1 MRQSR
6 GIMEKVT
13 KVLVKSLIVNILLT
27 LTKFV
32 FGIIYKSKVLV
43 ADGIHSLSDL
53 ATDVV
58 SIYGSKL
65 SLKPADNEHPYGHG
79 KIEYLT
85 SIVIGAVI
93 LALALSLLGNSLNAK
108 NTIASNMVLY
118 VTIFTILAKYLISRY
133 ILSKGVK
140 YKSNLLIASGK
151 ESRSD
156 VISSAIVIV
165 TYFLSK
171 LSSYSKIFLY
181 SDTIGTFII
190 GLIILK
196 TAYRILKENIVS
208 ILGEIEQD
216 EEYLD
221 KIREIILEN
230 SEVVNIE
237 ELNIIK
243 YGHYYQA
250 NITINM
256 DSDVTLEDAVM
267 NEEIFGPIIPVI
279 KYKNMEDI
287 KYYISHHKN
296 PLALYVFSED
306 ENFFEDII
314 NRFSFGGGCVNDT
327 ISHVASAYLP
337 FGGIGSSGMGNYH
350 GKASF
355 DTFTH
360 TKSIVKKST
369 KIDLKLVFPPYK
381 DKIKLIKKVMK

>member
-1 MRQSR
+1 
-6 GIMEKVT
+6 MEKVT

-140 YKSNLLIASGK
+140 YKSNLLVASGK

-208 ILGEIEQD
+208 ILGESEQD

-221 KIREIILEN
+221 KIRKIILEN

-256 DSDVTLEDAVM
+256 DSNVTLEDACLVS
-267 NEEIFGPIIPVI
+267 NRI
-279 KYKNMEDI
+279 KK
-287 KYYISHHKN
+287 
-296 PLALYVFSED
+296 
-306 ENFFEDII
+306 
-314 NRFSFGGGCVNDT
+314 
-327 ISHVASAYLP
+327 
-337 FGGIGSSGMGNYH
+337 
-350 GKASF
+350 
-355 DTFTH
+355 
-360 TKSIVKKST
+360 
-369 KIDLKLVFPPYK
+369 
-381 DKIKLIKKVMK
+381 KLINKKTRISYAKISINPYME

>member
-65 SLKPADNEHPYGHG
+65 SLKPADTEHPYGHG

-140 YKSNLLIASGK
+140 YKSNLLVASGK

-256 DSDVTLEDAVM
+256 DSDVTLEDACLVSDR
-267 NEEIFGPIIPVI
+267 I
-279 KYKNMEDI
+279 KK
-287 KYYISHHKN
+287 
-296 PLALYVFSED
+296 
-306 ENFFEDII
+306 
-314 NRFSFGGGCVNDT
+314 
-327 ISHVASAYLP
+327 
-337 FGGIGSSGMGNYH
+337 
-350 GKASF
+350 
-355 DTFTH
+355 
-360 TKSIVKKST
+360 
-369 KIDLKLVFPPYK
+369 
-381 DKIKLIKKVMK
+381 KLINKKTRISYAKISINPYME

>member
-1 MRQSR
+1 
-6 GIMEKVT
+6 MEKVT

-140 YKSNLLIASGK
+140 YKSNLLVASGK

-171 LSSYSKIFLY
+171 LSYYSKIFLY

-256 DSDVTLEDAVM
+256 DSDVTLEDACLVSDR
-267 NEEIFGPIIPVI
+267 I
-279 KYKNMEDI
+279 KK
-287 KYYISHHKN
+287 
-296 PLALYVFSED
+296 
-306 ENFFEDII
+306 
-314 NRFSFGGGCVNDT
+314 
-327 ISHVASAYLP
+327 
-337 FGGIGSSGMGNYH
+337 
-350 GKASF
+350 
-355 DTFTH
+355 
-360 TKSIVKKST
+360 
-369 KIDLKLVFPPYK
+369 
-381 DKIKLIKKVMK
+381 KLINKKTRISYVKISINPYME

>member
-1 MRQSR
+1 
-6 GIMEKVT
+6 MEKVT

-53 ATDVV
+53 ATDIV

-65 SLKPADNEHPYGHG
+65 SLKPADTEHPYGHG

-140 YKSNLLIASGK
+140 YKSNLLVASGK

-216 EEYLD
+216 EDYLD

-256 DSDVTLEDAVM
+256 DSNVTLEDARVVS
-267 NEEIFGPIIPVI
+267 NRI
-279 KYKNMEDI
+279 KK
-287 KYYISHHKN
+287 
-296 PLALYVFSED
+296 
-306 ENFFEDII
+306 
-314 NRFSFGGGCVNDT
+314 
-327 ISHVASAYLP
+327 
-337 FGGIGSSGMGNYH
+337 
-350 GKASF
+350 
-355 DTFTH
+355 
-360 TKSIVKKST
+360 
-369 KIDLKLVFPPYK
+369 
-381 DKIKLIKKVMK
+381 KLINKKTRISYAKISINPYME

>member
-65 SLKPADNEHPYGHG
+65 SLKPADTEHPYGHG

-108 NTIASNMVLY
+108 TTIISNMVLY

-140 YKSNLLIASGK
+140 YKSNLLVASGK

-156 VISSAIVIV
+156 VISSAIVII

-256 DSDVTLEDAVM
+256 DSDVTLEDACLVSDR
-267 NEEIFGPIIPVI
+267 I
-279 KYKNMEDI
+279 KK
-287 KYYISHHKN
+287 
-296 PLALYVFSED
+296 
-306 ENFFEDII
+306 
-314 NRFSFGGGCVNDT
+314 
-327 ISHVASAYLP
+327 
-337 FGGIGSSGMGNYH
+337 
-350 GKASF
+350 
-355 DTFTH
+355 
-360 TKSIVKKST
+360 
-369 KIDLKLVFPPYK
+369 
-381 DKIKLIKKVMK
+381 KLINKKTRISYAKISINPYME

>member
-6 GIMEKVT
+6 GIMEKAT

-32 FGIIYKSKVLV
+32 FGLIYKSKVLV

-108 NTIASNMVLY
+108 TTITSNMVLY

-140 YKSNLLIASGK
+140 YKSNLLVASGK

-171 LSSYSKIFLY
+171 LSSYSRIFLY

-208 ILGEIEQD
+208 ILGESEQD

-256 DSDVTLEDAVM
+256 DSDVTLEDACLVS
-267 NEEIFGPIIPVI
+267 NRI
-279 KYKNMEDI
+279 KK
-287 KYYISHHKN
+287 
-296 PLALYVFSED
+296 
-306 ENFFEDII
+306 
-314 NRFSFGGGCVNDT
+314 
-327 ISHVASAYLP
+327 
-337 FGGIGSSGMGNYH
+337 
-350 GKASF
+350 
-355 DTFTH
+355 
-360 TKSIVKKST
+360 
-369 KIDLKLVFPPYK
+369 
-381 DKIKLIKKVMK
+381 KLINKKTRISYAKISINPYME

>member
-6 GIMEKVT
+6 DIMEKVT
-13 KVLVKSLIVNILLT
+13 KVLVKSLIVNVLLT

-32 FGIIYKSKVLV
+32 FGLIYKSKVLV

-53 ATDVV
+53 ATDIV

-65 SLKPADNEHPYGHG
+65 SLKPADTEHPYGHG

-108 NTIASNMVLY
+108 TTITSNMVLY

-208 ILGEIEQD
+208 ILGESEQD

-221 KIREIILEN
+221 KIRKIILEN
-230 SEVVNIE
+230 NEVVNIE

-256 DSDVTLEDAVM
+256 DSNVTLEDARVVS
-267 NEEIFGPIIPVI
+267 NRI
-279 KYKNMEDI
+279 KK
-287 KYYISHHKN
+287 
-296 PLALYVFSED
+296 
-306 ENFFEDII
+306 
-314 NRFSFGGGCVNDT
+314 
-327 ISHVASAYLP
+327 
-337 FGGIGSSGMGNYH
+337 
-350 GKASF
+350 
-355 DTFTH
+355 
-360 TKSIVKKST
+360 
-369 KIDLKLVFPPYK
+369 
-381 DKIKLIKKVMK
+381 KLINKKTRISYAKISINPYME

>member
-1 MRQSR
+1 M
-6 GIMEKVT
+6 GKVT

-140 YKSNLLIASGK
+140 YKSNLLVASGK

-256 DSDVTLEDAVM
+256 DSDVTLEDACLVS
-267 NEEIFGPIIPVI
+267 NRI
-279 KYKNMEDI
+279 KK
-287 KYYISHHKN
+287 
-296 PLALYVFSED
+296 
-306 ENFFEDII
+306 
-314 NRFSFGGGCVNDT
+314 
-327 ISHVASAYLP
+327 
-337 FGGIGSSGMGNYH
+337 
-350 GKASF
+350 
-355 DTFTH
+355 
-360 TKSIVKKST
+360 
-369 KIDLKLVFPPYK
+369 
-381 DKIKLIKKVMK
+381 KLINKKTRISYAKISINPYME

>member
-1 MRQSR
+1 
-6 GIMEKVT
+6 MEKVT

-108 NTIASNMVLY
+108 TTIISNMVLY

-140 YKSNLLIASGK
+140 YKSNLLVASGK

-221 KIREIILEN
+221 EIREIILEN

-256 DSDVTLEDAVM
+256 DSDVTLEDACLVSDR
-267 NEEIFGPIIPVI
+267 I
-279 KYKNMEDI
+279 KK
-287 KYYISHHKN
+287 
-296 PLALYVFSED
+296 
-306 ENFFEDII
+306 
-314 NRFSFGGGCVNDT
+314 
-327 ISHVASAYLP
+327 
-337 FGGIGSSGMGNYH
+337 
-350 GKASF
+350 
-355 DTFTH
+355 
-360 TKSIVKKST
+360 
-369 KIDLKLVFPPYK
+369 
-381 DKIKLIKKVMK
+381 KLINKKTRISYAKISINPYME

>member
-1 MRQSR
+1 
-6 GIMEKVT
+6 MEKAT

-32 FGIIYKSKVLV
+32 FGLIYKSKVLV

-53 ATDVV
+53 ATDIV

-65 SLKPADNEHPYGHG
+65 SLKPADTEHPYGHG

-140 YKSNLLIASGK
+140 YKSNLLVASGK

-156 VISSAIVIV
+156 VISSAIVII

-256 DSDVTLEDAVM
+256 DSDVTLEDACLVSDR
-267 NEEIFGPIIPVI
+267 I
-279 KYKNMEDI
+279 KK
-287 KYYISHHKN
+287 
-296 PLALYVFSED
+296 
-306 ENFFEDII
+306 
-314 NRFSFGGGCVNDT
+314 
-327 ISHVASAYLP
+327 
-337 FGGIGSSGMGNYH
+337 
-350 GKASF
+350 
-355 DTFTH
+355 
-360 TKSIVKKST
+360 
-369 KIDLKLVFPPYK
+369 
-381 DKIKLIKKVMK
+381 KLINKKTRISYAKISINPYME

>member
-53 ATDVV
+53 ATDIV

-65 SLKPADNEHPYGHG
+65 SLKPADTEHPYGHG

-108 NTIASNMVLY
+108 TTITSNMVLY

-140 YKSNLLIASGK
+140 YKSNLLVASGK

-208 ILGEIEQD
+208 ILGKIEQD

-256 DSDVTLEDAVM
+256 DSDVTLEDACLVSDR
-267 NEEIFGPIIPVI
+267 I
-279 KYKNMEDI
+279 KK
-287 KYYISHHKN
+287 
-296 PLALYVFSED
+296 
-306 ENFFEDII
+306 
-314 NRFSFGGGCVNDT
+314 
-327 ISHVASAYLP
+327 
-337 FGGIGSSGMGNYH
+337 
-350 GKASF
+350 
-355 DTFTH
+355 
-360 TKSIVKKST
+360 
-369 KIDLKLVFPPYK
+369 
-381 DKIKLIKKVMK
+381 KLINKKTRISYAKISINPYME

>member
-1 MRQSR
+1 
-6 GIMEKVT
+6 MEKAT

-65 SLKPADNEHPYGHG
+65 SLKPADTEHPYGHG

-156 VISSAIVIV
+156 VISSAIVII

-208 ILGEIEQD
+208 ILGESEQD

-221 KIREIILEN
+221 KIRKIILEN

-256 DSDVTLEDAVM
+256 DSNVTLEDARVVS
-267 NEEIFGPIIPVI
+267 NRI
-279 KYKNMEDI
+279 KK
-287 KYYISHHKN
+287 
-296 PLALYVFSED
+296 
-306 ENFFEDII
+306 
-314 NRFSFGGGCVNDT
+314 
-327 ISHVASAYLP
+327 
-337 FGGIGSSGMGNYH
+337 
-350 GKASF
+350 
-355 DTFTH
+355 
-360 TKSIVKKST
+360 
-369 KIDLKLVFPPYK
+369 
-381 DKIKLIKKVMK
+381 KLINKKTRISYAKISINPYME

>member
-6 GIMEKVT
+6 DIMEKAT

-32 FGIIYKSKVLV
+32 FGLIYKSKVLV

-53 ATDVV
+53 ATDIV

-65 SLKPADNEHPYGHG
+65 SLKPADTEHPYGHG

-108 NTIASNMVLY
+108 TTITSNMVLY

-156 VISSAIVIV
+156 VISSAIVII

-208 ILGEIEQD
+208 ILGESEQD

-256 DSDVTLEDAVM
+256 DSNVTLEDARV
-267 NEEIFGPIIPVI
+267 VSDRI
-279 KYKNMEDI
+279 KK
-287 KYYISHHKN
+287 
-296 PLALYVFSED
+296 
-306 ENFFEDII
+306 
-314 NRFSFGGGCVNDT
+314 
-327 ISHVASAYLP
+327 
-337 FGGIGSSGMGNYH
+337 
-350 GKASF
+350 
-355 DTFTH
+355 
-360 TKSIVKKST
+360 
-369 KIDLKLVFPPYK
+369 
-381 DKIKLIKKVMK
+381 KLINKKTRISYAKISINPYME

>member
-6 GIMEKVT
+6 DIMEKVT

-32 FGIIYKSKVLV
+32 FGLIYKSKVLV

-140 YKSNLLIASGK
+140 YKSNLLVASGK

-156 VISSAIVIV
+156 VISSAIVII

-208 ILGEIEQD
+208 ILGESEQD

-256 DSDVTLEDAVM
+256 DSDVTLEDARV
-267 NEEIFGPIIPVI
+267 VSDRI
-279 KYKNMEDI
+279 KK
-287 KYYISHHKN
+287 
-296 PLALYVFSED
+296 
-306 ENFFEDII
+306 
-314 NRFSFGGGCVNDT
+314 
-327 ISHVASAYLP
+327 
-337 FGGIGSSGMGNYH
+337 
-350 GKASF
+350 
-355 DTFTH
+355 
-360 TKSIVKKST
+360 
-369 KIDLKLVFPPYK
+369 
-381 DKIKLIKKVMK
+381 KLINKKTRISYAKISINPYME

>member
-6 GIMEKVT
+6 DIMEKAT

-32 FGIIYKSKVLV
+32 FGLIYKSKVLV

-108 NTIASNMVLY
+108 TTIISNMVLY

-140 YKSNLLIASGK
+140 YKSNLLVASGK

-256 DSDVTLEDAVM
+256 DSNVTLEDACLVSDR
-267 NEEIFGPIIPVI
+267 I
-279 KYKNMEDI
+279 KK
-287 KYYISHHKN
+287 
-296 PLALYVFSED
+296 
-306 ENFFEDII
+306 
-314 NRFSFGGGCVNDT
+314 
-327 ISHVASAYLP
+327 
-337 FGGIGSSGMGNYH
+337 
-350 GKASF
+350 
-355 DTFTH
+355 
-360 TKSIVKKST
+360 
-369 KIDLKLVFPPYK
+369 
-381 DKIKLIKKVMK
+381 KLINKKTRISYAKISINPYME

>member
-140 YKSNLLIASGK
+140 YKSNLLVASGK

-256 DSDVTLEDAVM
+256 DSDVTLEDACLVSDR
-267 NEEIFGPIIPVI
+267 I
-279 KYKNMEDI
+279 KK
-287 KYYISHHKN
+287 
-296 PLALYVFSED
+296 
-306 ENFFEDII
+306 
-314 NRFSFGGGCVNDT
+314 
-327 ISHVASAYLP
+327 
-337 FGGIGSSGMGNYH
+337 
-350 GKASF
+350 
-355 DTFTH
+355 
-360 TKSIVKKST
+360 
-369 KIDLKLVFPPYK
+369 
-381 DKIKLIKKVMK
+381 KLINKKTRISYVKISINPYME

>member
-1 MRQSR
+1 
-6 GIMEKVT
+6 MEKVT

-256 DSDVTLEDAVM
+256 DSDVTLEDACLVSDR
-267 NEEIFGPIIPVI
+267 I
-279 KYKNMEDI
+279 KK
-287 KYYISHHKN
+287 
-296 PLALYVFSED
+296 
-306 ENFFEDII
+306 
-314 NRFSFGGGCVNDT
+314 
-327 ISHVASAYLP
+327 
-337 FGGIGSSGMGNYH
+337 
-350 GKASF
+350 
-355 DTFTH
+355 
-360 TKSIVKKST
+360 
-369 KIDLKLVFPPYK
+369 
-381 DKIKLIKKVMK
+381 KLINKKTRISYAKISINPYME

>member
-1 MRQSR
+1 
-6 GIMEKVT
+6 MEKVT

-53 ATDVV
+53 ATDIV

-65 SLKPADNEHPYGHG
+65 SLKPADTEHPYGHG

-108 NTIASNMVLY
+108 TTITSNMVLY

-140 YKSNLLIASGK
+140 YKSNLLVASGK

-256 DSDVTLEDAVM
+256 DSNVTLEDACLVSDR
-267 NEEIFGPIIPVI
+267 I
-279 KYKNMEDI
+279 KK
-287 KYYISHHKN
+287 
-296 PLALYVFSED
+296 
-306 ENFFEDII
+306 
-314 NRFSFGGGCVNDT
+314 
-327 ISHVASAYLP
+327 
-337 FGGIGSSGMGNYH
+337 
-350 GKASF
+350 
-355 DTFTH
+355 
-360 TKSIVKKST
+360 
-369 KIDLKLVFPPYK
+369 
-381 DKIKLIKKVMK
+381 KLINKKTRISYAKISINPYME

>member
-32 FGIIYKSKVLV
+32 FGLIYKSKVLV

-140 YKSNLLIASGK
+140 YKSNLLVASGK

-256 DSDVTLEDAVM
+256 DSDVTLEDACLVSDR
-267 NEEIFGPIIPVI
+267 I
-279 KYKNMEDI
+279 KK
-287 KYYISHHKN
+287 
-296 PLALYVFSED
+296 
-306 ENFFEDII
+306 
-314 NRFSFGGGCVNDT
+314 
-327 ISHVASAYLP
+327 
-337 FGGIGSSGMGNYH
+337 
-350 GKASF
+350 
-355 DTFTH
+355 
-360 TKSIVKKST
+360 
-369 KIDLKLVFPPYK
+369 
-381 DKIKLIKKVMK
+381 KLINKKTRISYAKISINPYME

>member
-1 MRQSR
+1 
-6 GIMEKVT
+6 MEKVT

-32 FGIIYKSKVLV
+32 FGLIYKSKVLV

-108 NTIASNMVLY
+108 TTITSNMVLY

-156 VISSAIVIV
+156 VISSAIVII

-221 KIREIILEN
+221 KIRKIILEN

-256 DSDVTLEDAVM
+256 DSDVTLEDACLVSDR
-267 NEEIFGPIIPVI
+267 I
-279 KYKNMEDI
+279 KK
-287 KYYISHHKN
+287 
-296 PLALYVFSED
+296 
-306 ENFFEDII
+306 
-314 NRFSFGGGCVNDT
+314 
-327 ISHVASAYLP
+327 
-337 FGGIGSSGMGNYH
+337 
-350 GKASF
+350 
-355 DTFTH
+355 
-360 TKSIVKKST
+360 
-369 KIDLKLVFPPYK
+369 
-381 DKIKLIKKVMK
+381 KLINKKTRISYAKISINPYME

>member
-1 MRQSR
+1 
-6 GIMEKVT
+6 MEKAT

-32 FGIIYKSKVLV
+32 FGLIYKSKVLV

-53 ATDVV
+53 ATDIV

-65 SLKPADNEHPYGHG
+65 SLKPADTEHPYGHG

-108 NTIASNMVLY
+108 TTITSNMVLY

-140 YKSNLLIASGK
+140 YKSNLLVASGK

-243 YGHYYQA
+243 YGHYYHA

-256 DSDVTLEDAVM
+256 DSNVTLEDACLVS
-267 NEEIFGPIIPVI
+267 NRI
-279 KYKNMEDI
+279 KK
-287 KYYISHHKN
+287 
-296 PLALYVFSED
+296 
-306 ENFFEDII
+306 
-314 NRFSFGGGCVNDT
+314 
-327 ISHVASAYLP
+327 
-337 FGGIGSSGMGNYH
+337 
-350 GKASF
+350 
-355 DTFTH
+355 
-360 TKSIVKKST
+360 
-369 KIDLKLVFPPYK
+369 
-381 DKIKLIKKVMK
+381 KLINKKTRISYAKISINPYME

>member
-65 SLKPADNEHPYGHG
+65 SLKPADTEHPYGHG
-79 KIEYLT
+79 TIEYLT

-140 YKSNLLIASGK
+140 YKSNLLVASGK

-256 DSDVTLEDAVM
+256 DSDVTLEDACLVS
-267 NEEIFGPIIPVI
+267 NRI
-279 KYKNMEDI
+279 KK
-287 KYYISHHKN
+287 
-296 PLALYVFSED
+296 
-306 ENFFEDII
+306 
-314 NRFSFGGGCVNDT
+314 
-327 ISHVASAYLP
+327 
-337 FGGIGSSGMGNYH
+337 
-350 GKASF
+350 
-355 DTFTH
+355 
-360 TKSIVKKST
+360 
-369 KIDLKLVFPPYK
+369 
-381 DKIKLIKKVMK
+381 KLINKKTRISYAEISINPYME

>member
-6 GIMEKVT
+6 GIMEKAT

-32 FGIIYKSKVLV
+32 FGLIYKSKVLV

-140 YKSNLLIASGK
+140 YKSNLLVASGK

-256 DSDVTLEDAVM
+256 DSNVTLEDARV
-267 NEEIFGPIIPVI
+267 VSDRI
-279 KYKNMEDI
+279 KK
-287 KYYISHHKN
+287 
-296 PLALYVFSED
+296 
-306 ENFFEDII
+306 
-314 NRFSFGGGCVNDT
+314 
-327 ISHVASAYLP
+327 
-337 FGGIGSSGMGNYH
+337 
-350 GKASF
+350 
-355 DTFTH
+355 
-360 TKSIVKKST
+360 
-369 KIDLKLVFPPYK
+369 
-381 DKIKLIKKVMK
+381 KLINKKTRISYAKISINPYME

>member
-6 GIMEKVT
+6 DIMEKAT
-13 KVLVKSLIVNILLT
+13 KVLVKSLIVNVLLT

-32 FGIIYKSKVLV
+32 FGLIYKSKVLV

-53 ATDVV
+53 ATDIV

-65 SLKPADNEHPYGHG
+65 SLKPADTEHPYGHG

-108 NTIASNMVLY
+108 TTITSNMVLY

-256 DSDVTLEDAVM
+256 DSNVTLEDACLVS
-267 NEEIFGPIIPVI
+267 NRI
-279 KYKNMEDI
+279 KK
-287 KYYISHHKN
+287 
-296 PLALYVFSED
+296 
-306 ENFFEDII
+306 
-314 NRFSFGGGCVNDT
+314 
-327 ISHVASAYLP
+327 
-337 FGGIGSSGMGNYH
+337 
-350 GKASF
+350 
-355 DTFTH
+355 
-360 TKSIVKKST
+360 
-369 KIDLKLVFPPYK
+369 
-381 DKIKLIKKVMK
+381 KLINKKTRISYAKISINPYME

>member
-1 MRQSR
+1 
-6 GIMEKVT
+6 MEKVT

-140 YKSNLLIASGK
+140 YKSNLLVASGK

-256 DSDVTLEDAVM
+256 DSNVTLEDARV
-267 NEEIFGPIIPVI
+267 VSDRI
-279 KYKNMEDI
+279 KK
-287 KYYISHHKN
+287 
-296 PLALYVFSED
+296 
-306 ENFFEDII
+306 
-314 NRFSFGGGCVNDT
+314 
-327 ISHVASAYLP
+327 
-337 FGGIGSSGMGNYH
+337 
-350 GKASF
+350 
-355 DTFTH
+355 
-360 TKSIVKKST
+360 
-369 KIDLKLVFPPYK
+369 
-381 DKIKLIKKVMK
+381 KLINKKTRISYAKISINPYME

>member
-140 YKSNLLIASGK
+140 YKSNLLVASGK

-256 DSDVTLEDAVM
+256 DSNVTLEDACLVSDR
-267 NEEIFGPIIPVI
+267 I
-279 KYKNMEDI
+279 KK
-287 KYYISHHKN
+287 
-296 PLALYVFSED
+296 
-306 ENFFEDII
+306 
-314 NRFSFGGGCVNDT
+314 
-327 ISHVASAYLP
+327 
-337 FGGIGSSGMGNYH
+337 
-350 GKASF
+350 
-355 DTFTH
+355 
-360 TKSIVKKST
+360 
-369 KIDLKLVFPPYK
+369 
-381 DKIKLIKKVMK
+381 KLINKKTRISYAKISINPYME

>member
-1 MRQSR
+1 
-6 GIMEKVT
+6 MEKVT

-140 YKSNLLIASGK
+140 YKSNLLVASGK
-151 ESRSD
+151 ESRAD

-243 YGHYYQA
+243 YGHYYHA

-256 DSDVTLEDAVM
+256 DSDVTLEDACLVSDR
-267 NEEIFGPIIPVI
+267 I
-279 KYKNMEDI
+279 KK
-287 KYYISHHKN
+287 
-296 PLALYVFSED
+296 
-306 ENFFEDII
+306 
-314 NRFSFGGGCVNDT
+314 
-327 ISHVASAYLP
+327 
-337 FGGIGSSGMGNYH
+337 
-350 GKASF
+350 
-355 DTFTH
+355 
-360 TKSIVKKST
+360 
-369 KIDLKLVFPPYK
+369 
-381 DKIKLIKKVMK
+381 KLINKKTRISYAKISINPYME

>member
-53 ATDVV
+53 ATDIV

-65 SLKPADNEHPYGHG
+65 SLKPADTEHPYGHG

-85 SIVIGAVI
+85 SIVVGAVI

-108 NTIASNMVLY
+108 TTITSNMVLY

-208 ILGEIEQD
+208 ILGESEQD

-221 KIREIILEN
+221 KIRKIILEN

-243 YGHYYQA
+243 YRHYYQA

-256 DSDVTLEDAVM
+256 DSDVTLEDARVVS
-267 NEEIFGPIIPVI
+267 NRI
-279 KYKNMEDI
+279 KK
-287 KYYISHHKN
+287 
-296 PLALYVFSED
+296 
-306 ENFFEDII
+306 
-314 NRFSFGGGCVNDT
+314 
-327 ISHVASAYLP
+327 
-337 FGGIGSSGMGNYH
+337 
-350 GKASF
+350 
-355 DTFTH
+355 
-360 TKSIVKKST
+360 
-369 KIDLKLVFPPYK
+369 
-381 DKIKLIKKVMK
+381 KLINKKTRISYAKISINPYME

>member
-6 GIMEKVT
+6 SIIEKVT

-151 ESRSD
+151 ESRAD

-256 DSDVTLEDAVM
+256 DSDVTLEDACLVSDR
-267 NEEIFGPIIPVI
+267 I
-279 KYKNMEDI
+279 KK
-287 KYYISHHKN
+287 
-296 PLALYVFSED
+296 
-306 ENFFEDII
+306 
-314 NRFSFGGGCVNDT
+314 
-327 ISHVASAYLP
+327 
-337 FGGIGSSGMGNYH
+337 
-350 GKASF
+350 
-355 DTFTH
+355 
-360 TKSIVKKST
+360 
-369 KIDLKLVFPPYK
+369 
-381 DKIKLIKKVMK
+381 KLINKKTRISYAKISINPYME

>member
-140 YKSNLLIASGK
+140 YKSNLLVASGK

-208 ILGEIEQD
+208 ILGESEQD

-256 DSDVTLEDAVM
+256 DSDVTLEDACLVSDR
-267 NEEIFGPIIPVI
+267 I
-279 KYKNMEDI
+279 KK
-287 KYYISHHKN
+287 
-296 PLALYVFSED
+296 
-306 ENFFEDII
+306 
-314 NRFSFGGGCVNDT
+314 
-327 ISHVASAYLP
+327 
-337 FGGIGSSGMGNYH
+337 
-350 GKASF
+350 
-355 DTFTH
+355 
-360 TKSIVKKST
+360 
-369 KIDLKLVFPPYK
+369 
-381 DKIKLIKKVMK
+381 KLINKKTRISYAKISINPYME

>member
-1 MRQSR
+1 
-6 GIMEKVT
+6 MEKAT

-32 FGIIYKSKVLV
+32 FGLIYKSKVLV

-256 DSDVTLEDAVM
+256 DSDVTLEDACLVS
-267 NEEIFGPIIPVI
+267 NRI
-279 KYKNMEDI
+279 KK
-287 KYYISHHKN
+287 
-296 PLALYVFSED
+296 
-306 ENFFEDII
+306 
-314 NRFSFGGGCVNDT
+314 
-327 ISHVASAYLP
+327 
-337 FGGIGSSGMGNYH
+337 
-350 GKASF
+350 
-355 DTFTH
+355 
-360 TKSIVKKST
+360 
-369 KIDLKLVFPPYK
+369 
-381 DKIKLIKKVMK
+381 KLINKKTRISYAKISINPYME

>member
-53 ATDVV
+53 ATDIV

-65 SLKPADNEHPYGHG
+65 SLKPADTEHPYGHG

-140 YKSNLLIASGK
+140 YKSNLLVASGK
-151 ESRSD
+151 ESRAD
-156 VISSAIVIV
+156 VISSAIVII

-256 DSDVTLEDAVM
+256 DSDVTLEDACLVSDR
-267 NEEIFGPIIPVI
+267 I
-279 KYKNMEDI
+279 KK
-287 KYYISHHKN
+287 
-296 PLALYVFSED
+296 
-306 ENFFEDII
+306 
-314 NRFSFGGGCVNDT
+314 
-327 ISHVASAYLP
+327 
-337 FGGIGSSGMGNYH
+337 
-350 GKASF
+350 
-355 DTFTH
+355 
-360 TKSIVKKST
+360 
-369 KIDLKLVFPPYK
+369 
-381 DKIKLIKKVMK
+381 KLINKKTRISYAKISINPYME

>member
-1 MRQSR
+1 
-6 GIMEKVT
+6 MEKVT

-53 ATDVV
+53 ATDIV

-93 LALALSLLGNSLNAK
+93 LALALSLLGNSLNTK

-140 YKSNLLIASGK
+140 YKSNLLVASGK

-171 LSSYSKIFLY
+171 LSYYSKIFLY

-221 KIREIILEN
+221 KIRKIILEN

-243 YGHYYQA
+243 YGHYYHA

-256 DSDVTLEDAVM
+256 DSNVTLEDACLVS
-267 NEEIFGPIIPVI
+267 NRI
-279 KYKNMEDI
+279 KK
-287 KYYISHHKN
+287 
-296 PLALYVFSED
+296 
-306 ENFFEDII
+306 
-314 NRFSFGGGCVNDT
+314 
-327 ISHVASAYLP
+327 
-337 FGGIGSSGMGNYH
+337 
-350 GKASF
+350 
-355 DTFTH
+355 
-360 TKSIVKKST
+360 
-369 KIDLKLVFPPYK
+369 
-381 DKIKLIKKVMK
+381 KLINKKTRISYAKISINPYME

>member
-1 MRQSR
+1 
-6 GIMEKVT
+6 MEKAT

-32 FGIIYKSKVLV
+32 FGLIYKSKVLV

-53 ATDVV
+53 ATDIV

-65 SLKPADNEHPYGHG
+65 SLKPADTEHPYGHG

-108 NTIASNMVLY
+108 TTITSNMVLY

-156 VISSAIVIV
+156 VISSAIVII

-208 ILGEIEQD
+208 ILGESEQD

-221 KIREIILEN
+221 KIRKIILEN

-256 DSDVTLEDAVM
+256 DSNVTLEDARVVS
-267 NEEIFGPIIPVI
+267 NRI
-279 KYKNMEDI
+279 KK
-287 KYYISHHKN
+287 
-296 PLALYVFSED
+296 
-306 ENFFEDII
+306 
-314 NRFSFGGGCVNDT
+314 
-327 ISHVASAYLP
+327 
-337 FGGIGSSGMGNYH
+337 
-350 GKASF
+350 
-355 DTFTH
+355 
-360 TKSIVKKST
+360 
-369 KIDLKLVFPPYK
+369 
-381 DKIKLIKKVMK
+381 KLINKKTRISYAKISINPYME

>member
-1 MRQSR
+1 
-6 GIMEKVT
+6 MEKAT

-32 FGIIYKSKVLV
+32 FGLIYKSKVLV

-256 DSDVTLEDAVM
+256 DSDVTLEDACLVSDR
-267 NEEIFGPIIPVI
+267 I
-279 KYKNMEDI
+279 KK
-287 KYYISHHKN
+287 
-296 PLALYVFSED
+296 
-306 ENFFEDII
+306 
-314 NRFSFGGGCVNDT
+314 
-327 ISHVASAYLP
+327 
-337 FGGIGSSGMGNYH
+337 
-350 GKASF
+350 
-355 DTFTH
+355 
-360 TKSIVKKST
+360 
-369 KIDLKLVFPPYK
+369 
-381 DKIKLIKKVMK
+381 KLINKKTRISYAKISINPYME

>member
-1 MRQSR
+1 
-6 GIMEKVT
+6 MEKVT

-53 ATDVV
+53 ATDIV

-65 SLKPADNEHPYGHG
+65 SLKPADTEHPYGHG

-140 YKSNLLIASGK
+140 YKSNLLVASGK

-256 DSDVTLEDAVM
+256 DSDVTLEDARV
-267 NEEIFGPIIPVI
+267 VSDRI
-279 KYKNMEDI
+279 KK
-287 KYYISHHKN
+287 
-296 PLALYVFSED
+296 
-306 ENFFEDII
+306 
-314 NRFSFGGGCVNDT
+314 
-327 ISHVASAYLP
+327 
-337 FGGIGSSGMGNYH
+337 
-350 GKASF
+350 
-355 DTFTH
+355 
-360 TKSIVKKST
+360 
-369 KIDLKLVFPPYK
+369 
-381 DKIKLIKKVMK
+381 KLINKKTRISYAEISINPYME

>member
-1 MRQSR
+1 
-6 GIMEKVT
+6 MEKVT

-53 ATDVV
+53 ATDIV

-108 NTIASNMVLY
+108 TTITSNMVLY

-140 YKSNLLIASGK
+140 YKSNLLVASGK

-190 GLIILK
+190 DLIILK

-250 NITINM
+250 NVTINM
-256 DSDVTLEDAVM
+256 DSNVTLEDARVVS
-267 NEEIFGPIIPVI
+267 NRI
-279 KYKNMEDI
+279 KK
-287 KYYISHHKN
+287 
-296 PLALYVFSED
+296 
-306 ENFFEDII
+306 
-314 NRFSFGGGCVNDT
+314 
-327 ISHVASAYLP
+327 
-337 FGGIGSSGMGNYH
+337 
-350 GKASF
+350 
-355 DTFTH
+355 
-360 TKSIVKKST
+360 
-369 KIDLKLVFPPYK
+369 
-381 DKIKLIKKVMK
+381 KLINKKTRISYAKISINPYME

>member
-6 GIMEKVT
+6 DIMEKVT

-53 ATDVV
+53 ATDIV

-65 SLKPADNEHPYGHG
+65 SLKPADTEHPYGHG

-108 NTIASNMVLY
+108 TTITSNMVLY

-140 YKSNLLIASGK
+140 YKSNLLVASGK

-181 SDTIGTFII
+181 SDTIGTFSI

-208 ILGEIEQD
+208 ILGESEQD
-216 EEYLD
+216 EE
-221 KIREIILEN
+221 
-230 SEVVNIE
+230 
-237 ELNIIK
+237 
-243 YGHYYQA
+243 
-250 NITINM
+250 
-256 DSDVTLEDAVM
+256 
-267 NEEIFGPIIPVI
+267 
-279 KYKNMEDI
+279 
-287 KYYISHHKN
+287 
-296 PLALYVFSED
+296 
-306 ENFFEDII
+306 
-314 NRFSFGGGCVNDT
+314 
-327 ISHVASAYLP
+327 
-337 FGGIGSSGMGNYH
+337 
-350 GKASF
+350 
-355 DTFTH
+355 
-360 TKSIVKKST
+360 
-369 KIDLKLVFPPYK
+369 
-381 DKIKLIKKVMK
+381 